1 MLRAARPFTALVR
14 TTLLA
19 GAVAVAFALMLPPAP
34 AHSVSS
40 STTRLDWAGSKA
52 PLPTR
57 RVGLGV
63 VAAPNGKLY
72 A

>member
-1 MLRAARPFTALVR
+1 MLRAARPFTKLVR

-19 GAVAVAFALMLPPAP
+19 GAVAVAFALMLPPAR

-40 STTRLDWAGSKA
+40 STTRLDWGSKA